1 MNQGIIRKL
10 SELNEDRKISRIYSL
25 LLNQN
30 SGYICMSNTQHAN
43 EKGLNQW
50 PQFLCWGLE
59 KQTQSTVNKGKETIK
74 IRSKIV
80 NTGIKNNAER

>member
-1 MNQGIIRKL
+1 MQMKKVLTN
-10 SELNEDRKISRIYSL
+10 SLNFYSR
-25 LLNQN
+25 
-30 SGYICMSNTQHAN
+30 
-43 EKGLNQW
+43 
-50 PQFLCWGLE
+50 GLE